1 MTTNKFYV
9 ILPKI
14 SICISEQRSKIEE
27 ISQKNEQLQRQ
38 VSTIKATNV
47 ILEHRNK
54 ELEEKVKLHQS
65 DQSKLLFSKNK
76 LLQIEKAKYKQLQT
90 QFSKQ
95 AKEKAELIIRI
106 EQFQKEN
113 SELKT
118 DEDQLKKKIEQFQ
131 HEILKLKTDEDQLK
145 KKISNLND
153 QLVEKNKGWQYEHA
167 RIKAENEQLQIQFKE
182 QTKVKSELGN
192 QYSELKKENDTLQNK
207 ILEISQNCV
216 KYQKQLAESE
226 EKLDISNRVK
236 SQVKNLQKKLSRQI
250 TKEKS
255 LQVII
260 YRMQ

>member
-1 MTTNKFYV
+1 MTTNKFSV

-65 DQSKLLFSKNK
+65 DQSELLFSKNK

-153 QLVEKNKGWQYEHA
+153 QLVEKNKGWQ
-167 RIKAENEQLQIQFKE
+167 RVKAENEQLQIQFKE

-216 KYQKQLAESE
+216 KYQKQLAECE